1 MSSLPIEELELQTR
15 RARFTKEFKEAVAR
29 SVQQGTPV
37 KQIARAHSINP
48 AVVRGWRDE
57 LLALGEEAFSQ
68 GGKRRRFTKEFKQAA
83 VLRVQ
88 QGTPVKEVARACRI
102 SPNKLRRW
110 REAMVNMGAEAFSDR
125 EPKFKSVIFRVSED
139 ELDKLKARAQ
149 AASTSMS
156 EFIRSRLLR

>member
-1 MSSLPIEELELQTR
+1 MTIPFLKES
-15 RARFTKEFKEAVAR
+15 RAKFTKEFKEAIAR
-29 SVQQGTPV
+29 SVQEGTPV
-37 KQIARAHSINP
+37 KQIARIHSINP

-57 LLALGEEAFSQ
+57 LLALGDEAFSQ
-68 GGKRRRFTKEFKQAA
+68 NGKRRRFTKEFKEAA

-110 REAMVNMGAEAFSDR
+110 RDAKVSIGAEAFSDR
-125 EPKFKSVIFRVSED
+125 EPKFKAVIFRVSPD
-139 ELDKLKARAQ
+139 ELDRLKARAK
-149 AASTSMS
+149 AASTSVS

>member
-1 MSSLPIEELELQTR
+1 MTTSFVKESRTK
-15 RARFTKEFKEAVAR
+15 FTKEFKEAIAR
-29 SVQQGTPV
+29 SVQEGTPV
-37 KQIARAHSINP
+37 KQIARVHSINP

-57 LLALGEEAFSQ
+57 LLALGEEAFSRN
-68 GGKRRRFTKEFKQAA
+68 GRRRRFDKEFKEAA

-110 REAMVNMGAEAFSDR
+110 RDAIVKMGAEAFSDR
-125 EPKFKSVIFRVSED
+125 EPKYKSVIFRVSED